1 MFRVD
6 YAAALPTVDRRD
18 DGTLRVAANL
28 TRTGVLQY
36 AKPDG
41 SPWREYRPP
50 EEVFSQASLQSY
62 GGRPLT
68 IGHRLDAVTADKW
81 SDVAV
86 GDVRDD
92 AHRAEKF
99 VRATVQVSDA
109 KTVERL
115 GKDLIEVSC
124 GYRCDLDP
132 TPGISPD
139 GEPYDAIQRNIRL
152 NHVALLPANKGR
164 AGRDV
169 RLLLDSNGDVLTEV
183 AKITHMADEINE
195 VQAHKDRADALALA
209 ATAKAEA
216 ETLKGKLAALE
227 AQAAQIRADADAAQ
241 AKRPSEVAARV
252 ALIDVAKKYLPTLRA
267 DSSDSDDKIK
277 RDVIAKI
284 NPALKCDDSA
294 SAAYVDGVFN
304 SLVATSKQD
313 GGRKAV
319 EAAIKEIPVQA
330 TQEQRADDGEDII
343 KASRERCHQY
353 GRNAWRMREADVEKL
368 QNERYAQGAK

>member
-1 MFRVD
+1 
-6 YAAALPTVDRRD
+6 
-18 DGTLRVAANL
+18 
-28 TRTGVLQY
+28 VLQY

-50 EEVFSQASLQSY
+50 EEVFSKASLSSY

-92 AHRAEKF
+92 AHQVDKF

-124 GYRCDLDP
+124 GYRCDLDN

-139 GEPYDAIQRNIRL
+139 GEPYDAVQRNIRL
-152 NHVALLPANKGR
+152 NHVALLAANKGR

-169 RLLLDSNGDVLTEV
+169 RLLLDANGDVLQEQQDNT
-183 AKITHMADEINE
+183 AKIHPMPDEINLAQ
-195 VQAHKDRADALALA
+195 VQKDRADALDRESK
-209 ATAKAEA
+209 AKQEA
-216 ETLKGKLAALE
+216 ETLRGELAALK
-227 AQAAQIRADADAAQ
+227 AQATQVRADADAAQ
-241 AKRPSEVAARV
+241 AKRPAEVAARV

-267 DSSDSDDKIK
+267 DSSDTDDKIK

-284 NPALKCDDSA
+284 NLALKCDDTA

-304 SLVATSKQD
+304 SLVATAKQD
-313 GGRKAV
+313 GRRKAV
-319 EAAIKEIPVQA
+319 EAAISAALAQA
-330 TQEQRADDGEDII
+330 DTRVDEGEDVI
-343 KASRERCHQY
+343 KASRNRCHAY

-368 QNERYAQGAK
+368 QNDNYARSAK

>member
-50 EEVFSQASLQSY
+50 QEVFSKESLASY

-92 AHRAEKF
+92 AHQADKF

-124 GYRCDLDP
+124 GYRCDLDS

-169 RLLLDSNGDVLTEV
+169 KLLLDSDGNVLEEQ
-183 AKITHMADEINE
+183 AKITGMADEINLAQ
-195 VQAHKDRADALALA
+195 VQKDRADALDRESK
-209 ATAKAEA
+209 AKNEAEA
-216 ETLKGKLAALE
+216 LKGELAALK
-227 AQAAQIRADADAAQ
+227 AQAAQIRADADAAL
-241 AKRPSEVAARV
+241 ANKPAEVAARV

-267 DSSDSDDKIK
+267 DSSDTDDKIK

-284 NPALKCDDSA
+284 NPALKCDDAA
-294 SAAYVDGVFN
+294 SPAYVDGVFN
-304 SLVATSKQD
+304 SLVATTKQD

-319 EAAIKEIPVQA
+319 EAAIASAPVQA
-330 TQEQRADDGEDII
+330 DTRTDEGEDVI
-343 KASRERCHQY
+343 KSARSRCHEY
-353 GRNAWRMREADVEKL
+353 GRNAWRMRDADVEKL